1 MSFLIIVNA
10 ILMGVMTF
18 DFVTT
23 NSLLRDQL
31 GAFDLAI
38 LSVFTIDFSLQL
50 TYLGWI
56 LRTNNWLVFDGLL
69 VVSSWIFMDSSVK
82 VLRTLRIFRI
92 FALIS
97 RLESL
102 RVVLTAVWDSVPQMG
117 AIWLIL
123 GMSQLLNSCS

>member
-1 MSFLIIVNA
+1 
-10 ILMGVMTF
+10 MGVMTF

-23 NSLLRDQL
+23 NPSLTYQL
-31 GAFDLAI
+31 GAFDLGI
-38 LSVFTIDFSLQL
+38 LSVFTIDFALQL
-50 TYLGWI
+50 TYLGWV

-69 VVSSWIFMDSSVK
+69 VVGSWIFMDSSVK
-82 VLRTLRIFRI
+82 ILRTLRIFRI

-102 RVVLTAVWDSVPQMG
+102 RVVLTAIWDSVPQMG

-123 GMSQLLNSCS
+123 GMPQNVVCV